1 MTKRTDTIA
10 AAAAAVNSFLKL
22 MAITSFLST
31 IKRILVLSFPSYQKI
46 VSIAIREKFIIL
58 LHISKFRDD
67 AA

>member
-10 AAAAAVNSFLKL
+10 AAAAAVNSFLKF

-31 IKRILVLSFPSYQKI
+31 IKRILVLSLPSYQKI